1 MFLVPNMS
9 FSAALNLKS
18 DKLLGNCFPSSD
30 LLALHGRGKV
40 GVQTI
45 HLVEL
50 ANNRT
55 TARRPHPGI
64 RHDDQAW
71 HVPTEAYLAPN
82 ADSVGRGAVTYTH
95 LTLPTMA

>member
-1 MFLVPNMS
+1 
-9 FSAALNLKS
+9 
-18 DKLLGNCFPSSD
+18 
-30 LLALHGRGKV
+30 V

-82 ADSVGRGAVTYTH
+82 ADSVGRGVAQPVDVII
-95 LTLPTMA
+95 LDAPSRRGNKLV